1 MATPDRENSSIDP
14 RFTPSPSGSSVGVQT
29 PFDRQGAWL
38 GSVGLDRPRLTR
50 SGGNRAARPP
60 GPLRPRR
67 SLATLGFRL
76 AVGAAPGPPPGPL
89 AALLGASGP
98 VALPPGPPP
107 GKPLAARPL
116 EPSGTGRSAP
126 LPCTPR
132 LSSLALGW
140 LGRSPLPCP
149 SAFRGAHCRP
159 QEPCPASPGGC
170 SRRPQGPCPR
180 RTQSPLGLS
189 EGPSPRAPRLGPLDP
204 LTGPPGDLT
213 RRSGSPLRRRG
224 RALPSVA
231 GGARGGAAPTPLARD
246 G

>member
-1 MATPDRENSSIDP
+1 MATPDRENSSTDP
-14 RFTPSPSGSSVGVQT
+14 RFTTSPSGSSVGVQT
-29 PFDRQGAWL
+29 PFDRQGAWS
-38 GSVGLDRPRLTR
+38 GSVWLDRPRLTR

-60 GPLRPRR
+60 DPLRPRC

-159 QEPCPASPGGC
+159 RNHAPLVQGDAHAAPRDHAPGAL
-170 SRRPQGPCPR
+170 SRRSGCPR
-180 RTQSPLGLS
+180 GPPLGL
-189 EGPSPRAPRLGPLDP
+189 PARAAQPAHR
-204 LTGPPGDLT
+204 TPG
-213 RRSGSPLRRRG
+213 
-224 RALPSVA
+224 
-231 GGARGGAAPTPLARD
+231 
-246 G
+246 

>member
-1 MATPDRENSSIDP
+1 MATPDRENSSTDP
-14 RFTPSPSGSSVGVQT
+14 RFTTSPSGSSVGVQT
-29 PFDRQGAWL
+29 PFDRQGAWS
-38 GSVGLDRPRLTR
+38 GSVWLDRPRLTR

-60 GPLRPRR
+60 DPLRPRC

-159 QEPCPASPGGC
+159 RNHAPLV
-170 SRRPQGPCPR
+170 QGDAH
-180 RTQSPLGLS
+180 T
-189 EGPSPRAPRLGPLDP
+189 APRDHVPQAHSVAARAVREGRPSGSRPGPLNP

-213 RRSGSPLRRRG
+213 RRSGSPLSRR
-224 RALPSVA
+224 
-231 GGARGGAAPTPLARD
+231 GARGGAAPTPLARD